1 MVENIFEE
9 LDAPGEWFYQAESS
23 TLYYYPMP
31 DEDAETAVFETPILK
46 HLIEFRGS
54 EQQPVTHITI
64 QGIELTQTLR
74 TFMDKYE
81 PLLRSDWMVYRG
93 GAVVFEGTEDCSLKD
108 CYLHNLGGNAVFFSC
123 YNRRSTVSGSH
134 LPVSEPVLFA
144 LWATRM
150 LSALQASNI
159 MSLYRP
165 GNWIVRPVL

>member
-1 MVENIFEE
+1 MAEQPPIRITRQKTGWWKIYSKNWT
-9 LDAPGEWFYQAESS
+9 LGEWFYQAESS

-93 GAVVFEGTEDCSLKD
+93 MPWCLK
-108 CYLHNLGGNAVFFSC
+108 
-123 YNRRSTVSGSH
+123 
-134 LPVSEPVLFA
+134 
-144 LWATRM
+144 
-150 LSALQASNI
+150 
-159 MSLYRP
+159 
-165 GNWIVRPVL
+165 VRKIAR